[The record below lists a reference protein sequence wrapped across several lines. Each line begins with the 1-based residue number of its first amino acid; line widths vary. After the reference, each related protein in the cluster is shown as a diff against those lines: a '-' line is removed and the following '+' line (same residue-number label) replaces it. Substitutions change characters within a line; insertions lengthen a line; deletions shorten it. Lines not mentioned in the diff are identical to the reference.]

1 MALLIT
7 AAALAALGVLAFSGI
22 SHALHHDR
30 FRQLLEQ
37 QRVWPPRARP
47 AVLGGMISI
56 ELLLGIGGLLVLL
69 SGFGTPWLARAVFA
83 ASAALFL
90 GYLAFAAYLLRR
102 RPGAPCACGST
113 QEVVNGWTVARAGM
127 LATAA
132 LAAAIAPQAVD
143 RPLRPGMYG
152 FVAAVGGLSL
162 GVIMW
167 ALPGALEDPTRR
179 PADQHAR
186 PVEAT

>member
-1 MALLIT
+1 MALLVT

-37 QRVWPPRARP
+37 QRVWPPRTRP
-47 AVLGGMISI
+47 ALLMGMIGI
-56 ELLLGIGGLLVLL
+56 ELLLGLAGLFVLL
-69 SGFGTPWLARAVFA
+69 SGIGAPPLARAVFA
-83 ASAALFL
+83 AATALFL
-90 GYLAFAAYLLRR
+90 AYLAFAAYLLRR
-102 RPGAPCACGST
+102 HPEAPCACGST
-113 QEVVNGWTVARAGM
+113 SEVVNGWTVARAGM

-132 LAAAIAPQAVD
+132 LAAAVAPEAVAG
-143 RPLRPGMYG
+143 PLRPGMYG
-152 FVAAVGGLSL
+152 FVAASGGLSL
-162 GVIMW
+162 GVILW

-186 PVEAT
+186 PMEAT

>member
-1 MALLIT
+1 MALLVT

-22 SHALHHDR
+22 SHASR
-30 FRQLLEQ
+30 PGKFRQLLEQ
-37 QRVWPPRARP
+37 QRVWPPRTRP
-47 AVLGGMISI
+47 ALLVGMIGI
-56 ELLLGIGGLLVLL
+56 ELLLGLGGLFVLL
-69 SGFGTPWLARAVFA
+69 SGIGAPPLARAVFA
-83 ASAALFL
+83 AATALFL

-113 QEVVNGWTVARAGM
+113 SEVVNGWTVARAGM
-127 LATAA
+127 LAAAA
-132 LAAAIAPQAVD
+132 LAAALAPQAVAG
-143 RPLRPGMYG
+143 PLRPGMYG
-152 FVAAVGGLSL
+152 FVAAAGGLSL
-162 GVIMW
+162 GVILW